1 MDHNNISTADRS
13 KTWRRMSERNTWRK
27 LSENFSKING
37 NRWAEI
43 FVNEIIN
50 CFIAI
55 KVWRSPSHM
64 PPFDIN
70 PYLQSHL
77 KLPIVLLHICTCQSH
92 VSSPLL
98 HSSISEWKISLLLKK
113 FLIST
118 IPINLYWAVF
128 LHQLIENVEIC
139 NFRWNND

>member
-37 NRWAEI
+37 NSWAEI

-113 FLIST
+113 ISYIYYSHQFVLSSFFAST
-118 IPINLYWAVF
+118 YWK
-128 LHQLIENVEIC
+128 
-139 NFRWNND
+139 RWNLWLSLQ